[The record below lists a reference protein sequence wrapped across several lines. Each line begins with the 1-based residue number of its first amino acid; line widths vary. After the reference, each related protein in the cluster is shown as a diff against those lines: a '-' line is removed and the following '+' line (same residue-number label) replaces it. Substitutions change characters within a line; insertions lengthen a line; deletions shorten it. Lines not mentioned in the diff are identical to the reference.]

1 MWWRAKF
8 CPGSVADHGLF
19 RLDGRVALVTGA
31 GSQRGIGREI
41 ARAYVRA
48 GARVALADL
57 DGKGAEHNAA
67 ELGERAIGLQM
78 DVTDP
83 GSVSRAV
90 AEVRRQLGAI
100 QILVCN
106 AGISRSTALWDVSM
120 EEFDHVMGVNVRGGF
135 ICLKAVLPDMRS
147 AGWGR
152 VIWLASIAGKQGG
165 GIFGAT
171 HYACS
176 KAAVIGLCQ
185 GAARELGPSGVTS
198 NAIAPSM
205 IDTDIFEAAGAPPG
219 LKDEIAERVRAT
231 VPARRVGVTADVAAA
246 ALFLA
251 SEEAGYVTGEVMD
264 VNGGA
269 YFD

>member
-1 MWWRAKF
+1 M
-8 CPGSVADHGLF
+8 ADRSPF

-48 GARVALADL
+48 GAQVALADV
-57 DGKGAEHNAA
+57 DGKGAQHNAA
-67 ELGERAIGLQM
+67 ELGELATGLQM

-83 GSVSRAV
+83 GSVARGV
-90 AEVRRQLGAI
+90 AEVRKRLGAV

-106 AGISRSTALWDVSM
+106 AGISRSTALWDVSL

-135 ICLKAVLPDMRS
+135 ICLKAVLPDMRG

-152 VIWLASIAGKQGG
+152 VIWLTSIAGKQGG

-176 KAAVIGLCQ
+176 KAALIGLCQ
-185 GAARELGPSGVTS
+185 GAARELGPFGVTS
-198 NAIAPSM
+198 NAIAPGM
-205 IDTDIFEAAGAPPG
+205 IDTEIFQAAGAPPG
-219 LKDEIAERVRAT
+219 LKDEIAERVRTT
-231 VPARRVGVTADVAAA
+231 VPVRRVGVTADIAAA

>member
-1 MWWRAKF
+1 M
-8 CPGSVADHGLF
+8 ADLGPF

-48 GARVALADL
+48 GAQVALADV
-57 DGKGAEHNAA
+57 DGNGAQRNAA
-67 ELGERAIGLQM
+67 ELGEPAIGLQM
-78 DVTDP
+78 DITDP
-83 GSVSRAV
+83 GSVARGV
-90 AEVRRQLGAI
+90 AEARKRLGPV

-106 AGISRSTALWDVSM
+106 AGISRSTPLWDVSL

-135 ICLKAVLPDMRS
+135 ICLKAVLPDMRG

-152 VIWLASIAGKQGG
+152 VIWLTSIAGKQGG

-176 KAAVIGLCQ
+176 KAALIGLCQ
-185 GAARELGPSGVTS
+185 GAARELGPFGVTS

-205 IDTDIFEAAGAPPG
+205 IDTEIFQAAGAPPG
-219 LKDEIAERVRAT
+219 LKEEIAERVRTT
-231 VPARRVGVTADVAAA
+231 VPVRRVGVTADIAAA